1 MAEGRVAPRSK
12 GPSERGGDR
21 LSPPRKEERDSSL
34 EARRPAARRPGRG
47 SRAATLDAAFKRIR
61 LLLCDVDG
69 VLTDASVFIGGMQEL
84 KRFNIRDGLG
94 LVRLRR
100 AGLKVGWI
108 SGRPSPATTRRA
120 RELKI
125 DFLRQGKGSKVCAV
139 ESLLAQTGFRWDE
152 VCYMGDDIIDLGVLK
167 RAGLA
172 VAVANGV
179 AEVRAAADYVTQ
191 ASGGHGAVREVV
203 ELILKAQNKWAR
215 IVAEYAA

>member
-1 MAEGRVAPRSK
+1 
-12 GPSERGGDR
+12 
-21 LSPPRKEERDSSL
+21 
-34 EARRPAARRPGRG
+34 
-47 SRAATLDAAFKRIR
+47 

-69 VLTDASVFIGGMQEL
+69 VLTDGSLFIGGPQEV

-108 SGRPSPATTRRA
+108 SGRSSPATIRRA

-125 DFLRQGKGSKVCAV
+125 DFLRQEKGSKVSVV

-152 VCYMGDDIIDLGVLK
+152 VCYVGDDIIDLGVLN
-167 RAGLA
+167 RAGVA

-179 AEVRAAADYVTQ
+179 AEARAAADYVTR
-191 ASGGHGAVREVV
+191 ADGGHGAVREVV
-203 ELILKAQNKWAR
+203 ELILKAQNKWAL
-215 IVAEYAA
+215 IVAEYAAGINR